1 MIEPGQPAP
10 DVTFSRSGGE
20 DVSLSDLRSEGTI
33 VLAFLRHFG

>member
-10 DVTFSRSGGE
+10 DVTFARSDGD
-20 DVSLSDLRSEGTI
+20 DVSLSDLRHEGAV